1 MKKLAFLGQKF
12 CTMLLSFNFIL
23 TKVLNNMKQRSL
35 NARKFKRNL

>member
-1 MKKLAFLGQKF
+1 MKKLAFLSQKF

-23 TKVLNNMKQRSL
+23 TKVLNNYEVKEL

>member
-12 CTMLLSFNFIL
+12 CTMLLSFNVTL
-23 TKVLNNMKQRSL
+23 TKVLNNMKQRSF

>member
-1 MKKLAFLGQKF
+1 MKKLAFLSQKF

-23 TKVLNNMKQRSL
+23 TKVLNNMKQRSF